1 VTILDDILAVKQIR
15 EQAASREVS
24 RAQARA
30 EDAARI
36 VEKARKTLKDYNTWR
51 LKREIEL
58 YDSILNQLVHVQD
71 LEDLKERIAQL
82 REKELSL
89 ENDIVEAEN
98 ARVAAAAALTE
109 AKAAHLRTLREVDKM
124 RELVEE
130 EHAALAREAERRA
143 EVELE
148 DFRSRG
154 PMKRMEEMADG

>member
-58 YDSILNQLVHVQD
+58 YDSILN
-71 LEDLKERIAQL
+71 
-82 REKELSL
+82 
-89 ENDIVEAEN
+89 
-98 ARVAAAAALTE
+98 
-109 AKAAHLRTLREVDKM
+109 
-124 RELVEE
+124 
-130 EHAALAREAERRA
+130 
-143 EVELE
+143 
-148 DFRSRG
+148 
-154 PMKRMEEMADG
+154 